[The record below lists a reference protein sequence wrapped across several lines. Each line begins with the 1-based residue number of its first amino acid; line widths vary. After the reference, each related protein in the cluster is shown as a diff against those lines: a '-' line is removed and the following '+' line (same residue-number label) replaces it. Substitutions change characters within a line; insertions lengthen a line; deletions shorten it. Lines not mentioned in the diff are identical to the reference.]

1 MSHAHEGPVRTAATG
16 IVGEVS
22 GPPLDPTSEILRVED
37 LTVRFPTD
45 DGMVNAV
52 RGVSYVLHPR
62 EVLGI
67 VGESGSGKSVSSMAV
82 MGLLPRSAKVEGKI
96 LFRGDDVLK
105 MRADQQ
111 RSLRGRKIGMIFQ
124 DAMTALNPVLTIGAQ
139 LAEAVRSHEHIS
151 HTAAL
156 VRAQE
161 MLDLVGIP
169 QAKDRLRNYPH
180 EFSGGM
186 RQRAMIA
193 MAVINRPDVIFADE
207 PTTALDV
214 TVQAQIL
221 DTLLDVKDE
230 VDAAIVFITHDLGVI
245 ASVADRVLVMYA
257 GKPVETAGV
266 DEIFTEP
273 RMPYTAGLLGS
284 MPTVDLIGERLRPIQ
299 GTPPSLINLPT
310 GCPFRPRCPISVD
323 LCAAAEPPLMETDRR
338 NHRSACHRWDDV
350 AAYEDATAM
359 FRVRPGETVG
369 LTAEDTEDL
378 ELPGVRPEDVG
389 GSSPADGSSS
399 ADAPDDRS
407 GSTIAGER
415 A

>member
-1 MSHAHEGPVRTAATG
+1 MSTHPTAG
-16 IVGEVS
+16 VVGEVS
-22 GPPLDPTSEILRVED
+22 GPPLDPTEEILRVED

-82 MGLLPRSAKVEGKI
+82 MGLLPRTAKVEGKI

-105 MRADQQ
+105 MRPDQQ

-124 DAMTALNPVLTIGAQ
+124 DAMTALNPVLTIGSQ

-169 QAKDRLRNYPH
+169 QAKARLKNYPH

-221 DTLLDVKDE
+221 DTLLEVKDE

-266 DEIFTEP
+266 DEIFSEP

-284 MPTVDLIGERLRPIQ
+284 MPTVDLSETGCVRSRGRRPRSSTSRPAAPSARAAPSRWR
-299 GTPPSLINLPT
+299 GARRRSRRWRRRTVGTTGRPATAGTTWPATTTPP
-310 GCPFRPRCPISVD
+310 
-323 LCAAAEPPLMETDRR
+323 
-338 NHRSACHRWDDV
+338 
-350 AAYEDATAM
+350 
-359 FRVRPGETVG
+359 
-369 LTAEDTEDL
+369 
-378 ELPGVRPEDVG
+378 
-389 GSSPADGSSS
+389 
-399 ADAPDDRS
+399 
-407 GSTIAGER
+407 
-415 A
+415 

>member
-1 MSHAHEGPVRTAATG
+1 MSSSTAP
-16 IVGEVS
+16 VGEVS
-22 GPPLDPTSEILRVED
+22 TAPVDPSEELLRVED

-52 RGVSYVLHPR
+52 RGVSYVLRPR

-82 MGLLPRSAKVEGKI
+82 MGLLPRNARISGRI
-96 LFRGDDVLK
+96 LFRGEDVLT
-105 MRADQQ
+105 MRKDQQ

-124 DAMTALNPVLTIGAQ
+124 DAMTALNPVLTIGSQ

-151 HTAAL
+151 TGAAL

-169 QAKDRLRNYPH
+169 QAKERLRNYPH

-221 DTLLDVKDE
+221 DTLMEVKDE

-245 ASVADRVLVMYA
+245 AGVADRVLVMYA

-266 DEIFTEP
+266 DEIFAEP

-284 MPTVDLIGERLRPIQ
+284 MPTTELIGERLRPIR
-299 GTPPSLINLPT
+299 GAPPSLINLPS

-323 LCAAAEPPLMETDRR
+323 LCATAEPPLMETDRR
-338 NHRSACHRWDDV
+338 DHHAACHRWADV
-350 AAYEDATAM
+350 ATYEDATSM
-359 FRVRPGETVG
+359 FRVDAGGSAARPGS
-369 LTAEDTEDL
+369 TA
-378 ELPGVRPEDVG
+378 
-389 GSSPADGSSS
+389 
-399 ADAPDDRS
+399 
-407 GSTIAGER
+407 AGEQ